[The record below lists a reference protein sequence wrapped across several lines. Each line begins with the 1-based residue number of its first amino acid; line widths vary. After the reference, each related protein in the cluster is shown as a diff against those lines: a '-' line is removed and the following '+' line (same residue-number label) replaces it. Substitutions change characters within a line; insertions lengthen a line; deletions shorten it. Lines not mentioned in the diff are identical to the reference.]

1 MNGCLFAVSLL
12 GALIVGV
19 VIGFILTLGYVTLN
33 RERPRKSY
41 CYKETIKRKPVKE
54 MGDLNKIEVEK
65 KGGVDGSRALD
76 DFEIGGNAPCA

>member
-1 MNGCLFAVSLL
+1 MRGLSFSALLIGMLF
-12 GALIVGV
+12 IGV
-19 VIGFILTLGYVTLN
+19 AIGFLVTLVYVFFQ
-33 RERPRKSY
+33 RERPRKQY
-41 CYKETIKRKPVKE
+41 CYKETIRRKPVKE